1 MAVINLK
8 TDQFEETIKNN
19 EIVILDFWAE
29 WCGPCK
35 QFGPV
40 FEEISEKHPEIAF
53 CKVNVEEEQ
62 EIAGMFQVRSIPT
75 ITFMRQGIVVFSNP
89 GAIPANALEDGIK
102 QLLELD
108 MEQVHKDLA
117 DAQSKQ
123 ESEAQ
128 A

>member
-8 TDQFEETIKNN
+8 TDQFEDTINN
-19 EIVILDFWAE
+19 NDIVIFDFWAE

-40 FEEISEKHPEIAF
+40 FEEISEKFPDIAF

-62 EIAGMFQVRSIPT
+62 ELAGMFQVRSIPT
-75 ITFMRQGIVVFSNP
+75 LVFMREKVVVFSNP
-89 GAIPANALEDGIK
+89 GAIPGSALEEGIG

-108 MEQVHKDLA
+108 MDKVRADL
-117 DAQSKQ
+117 
-123 ESEAQ
+123 EEAQ
-128 A
+128 ANQNA

>member
-40 FEEISEKHPEIAF
+40 FEEISEKYPDIAF
-53 CKVNVEEEQ
+53 CKINVEEEQ
-62 EIAGMFQVRSIPT
+62 ELAGMFQVRSIPT
-75 ITFMRQGIVVFSNP
+75 LTFMRQGIVVFSNP
-89 GAIPANALEDGIK
+89 GAIPGNTLEEGIK
-102 QLLELD
+102 QLVELD
-108 MEQVHKDLA
+108 MDQVHKDLA
-117 DAQSKQ
+117 AEQAKQ
-123 ESEAQ
+123 EAESKA
-128 A
+128 